1 MRASFVMSGVASG
14 LRRNLLMSIALVL
27 TTAISLFF
35 LGGSVLTGKEI
46 DKFRAKYEGQL
57 KVSIYLCGE
66 TKTAHC
72 THSVTDAERAALQS
86 TLNSDPQ
93 LESVDFISKEQAYAA
108 NKDLLGPEASKFLT
122 AADFPDSFALK
133 LRNLRTDYE
142 AVATRYSAQPGVE
155 QVQNENESL
164 KTILSIFDSAR
175 VGALAFAILILF
187 CAVILMAI
195 TIQVAAQQRRA
206 ETSIMRLVGASRLM
220 TQLPF
225 VIEAVIAAAVGGLL
239 AIPALAFGKW
249 YVLNR
254 IFHSSV
260 RNQVLPDLSLN
271 DIIIAGGTSLIIG
284 IVLAMI
290 TAWVTLRAYVRL

>member
-35 LGGSVLTGKEI
+35 LGGSILTGKEI

-66 TKTAHC
+66 TKSTQCAHP
-72 THSVTDAERAALQS
+72 VTDAERASLQAK
-86 TLNSDPQ
+86 LNSDSQ
-93 LESVDFISKEQAYAA
+93 IQSVDFISKEQAYAA
-108 NKDLLGPEASKFLT
+108 NRDLLGADAAKFLSPD
-122 AADFPDSFALK
+122 DFPDSFALK
-133 LRNLRTDYE
+133 LTDLRQDYT
-142 AVATRYSAQPGVE
+142 AVAARYGTQPGVE

-187 CAVILMAI
+187 CSVILMAI

-225 VIEAVIAAAVGGLL
+225 VIEAVIAAAVGGII
-239 AIPALAFGKW
+239 AIPALGFGKW

-260 RNQVLPDLSLN
+260 HNQVLPDLSLN
-271 DIIIAGGTSLIIG
+271 DILIAGGASLIVG

>member
-1 MRASFVMSGVASG
+1 MRASFVMSGVATG

-46 DKFRAKYEGQL
+46 DKFRSKYEGQL

-66 TKTAHC
+66 TKTPQC
-72 THSVTDAERAALQS
+72 THTVTTAERAALQAKLS
-86 TLNSDPQ
+86 TDPQ
-93 LESVDFISKEQAYAA
+93 LVSIDFISKQQAYAA
-108 NKDLLGPEASKFLT
+108 NRDLLGPEASPFLT
-122 AADFPDSFALK
+122 PDDFPDSFALK
-133 LRNLRTDYE
+133 LKNLRTDYV
-142 AVATRYSAQPGVE
+142 AVSTRYAAQPGVE
-155 QVQNENESL
+155 EVQNENESL

-225 VIEAVIAAAVGGLL
+225 VIEAVIAATVGGLI
-239 AIPALAFGKW
+239 AIPALGFGKW

-260 RNQVLPDLSLN
+260 HNQVLPDLSVN
-271 DIIIAGGTSLIIG
+271 DILIAGGMSLIVG